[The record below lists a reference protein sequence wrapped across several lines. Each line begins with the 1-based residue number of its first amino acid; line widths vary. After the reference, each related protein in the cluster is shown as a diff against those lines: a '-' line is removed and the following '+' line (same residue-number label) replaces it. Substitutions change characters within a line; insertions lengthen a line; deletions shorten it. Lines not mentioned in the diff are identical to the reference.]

1 MFSLPVK
8 THAGAENFGAVCS
21 SGPSLLLDKAWSST
35 SALTPAAGLAPPRL
49 GVRGRS
55 RATLHPDWLNQAL
68 GRRPVLPALCYV
80 TWAKSLN
87 LVSRISKE

>member
-35 SALTPAAGLAPPRL
+35 SALTPAAGLAPWLPL
-49 GVRGRS
+49 GSVCTAAPGS
-55 RATLHPDWLNQAL
+55 
-68 GRRPVLPALCYV
+68 LC
-80 TWAKSLN
+80 TPTG
-87 LVSRISKE
+87 